1 MISDDHEQMSSP
13 SSSSVASNIPM
24 QSGARNS
31 FLGKRKQ
38 PNNNSSM
45 SLPTDLNYAS
55 STNNPSRRGSATSG
69 SVTLEV

>member
-1 MISDDHEQMSSP
+1 MIMDENEAMSSP

-24 QSGARNS
+24 PSGARSS

-38 PNNNSSM
+38 PNNSSSL

-55 STNNPSRRGSATSG
+55 STHNPSRRGSATSA